1 MTDEEVLNKIFNK
14 GDLNGNYTD
23 ITGGELCTAQLTEP
37 TLAVTQMTIKDTEH
51 IMPSNYPE
59 RMSFRIP
66 LITINEYRIKQT
78 SIMNFNADYSSFLPT
93 MMVEFTDFENQFLST
108 AFPKEGST
116 MQLYIGGL
124 GDELYYKPI
133 RQDFII
139 TNISSSGNPGSS
151 QTTGGPLKYK
161 VTGTLSVPAG
171 SRKESWSDTKVN
183 SRQALFNLAVY
194 TGLGFATNFTTENDV
209 DSMQWTNMQSRTL
222 LDFMKDIARHAC
234 YSQYTFFTSFVDQ
247 YYVFNL
253 IECHSLLS
261 HGGSKTD
268 TPAMIY
274 SNIQQSNRP
283 ENEPPDNS
291 EKKTENEIVV
301 SDKSKDETDEYDLF
315 NTEQKVSYYFISNN
329 EFFNGWSNFIESY
342 HEINN
347 GSTSINDGYRVHLS
361 YVDQNVGEW
370 GCNNCEFVL
379 APIDNLK
386 REGSGQQISE
396 LPETVSKDS
405 YIPLNLTQTTNHVY
419 LDTDMG
425 SPDNIASMESF
436 ISGGMVD
443 TTNTFK
449 LYHFAQMQNDYQM
462 RCLKKCGIKVKLQN
476 YNPSITKFSRI
487 WVDIYDKNPSSISRL
502 KEREIRENWRDVY
515 KEAVKERNDDI
526 IYYPDENGEGEG
538 DENKRDPIGGVFN
551 RSLSGWYVVT
561 EMRIVFNRKR
571 KNLQTELTLNR
582 IEYKPTLKS
591 EYDLARRAINEKYR
605 FDNTTGSWFNNM
617 DDYSYIVPD
626 TGTSVSDSS
635 APTPEDNSTPP
646 EAGSTPAA
654 QGTQDTSTEQQEQG
668 VRSNIKSNE

>member
-23 ITGGELCTAQLTEP
+23 ITGGELCTAQLIEP
-37 TLAVTQMTIKDTEH
+37 TLAVTQMTIRDIDH

-66 LITINEYRIKQT
+66 LISINEYRVKQT
-78 SIMNFNADYSSFLPT
+78 SIINFNVDYSPFLPT
-93 MMVEFTDFENQFLST
+93 MMVEFMDYENCFLST

-116 MQLYIGGL
+116 IQLYIGGL

-139 TNISSSGNPGSS
+139 TNITSTGNPGAS
-151 QTTGGPLKYK
+151 QTTGGPLKYR

-171 SRKESWSDTKVN
+171 ARKESWSDTKVN

-194 TGLGFATNFTTENDV
+194 TGLGFATNFTKENDV
-209 DSMQWTNMQSRTL
+209 DAMQWTNVQSRTL

-234 YSQYTFFTSFVDQ
+234 YSQYSFFTAFVDQ
-247 YYVFNL
+247 YYVFNF

-261 HGGSKTD
+261 HGGEKTD

-283 ENEPPDNS
+283 AKEPPDNS
-291 EKKTENEIVV
+291 EKKTENEIVITKKTNND
-301 SDKSKDETDEYDLF
+301 SDDPTLF

-329 EFFNGWSNFIESY
+329 EFFSGWSNYIESY

-361 YVDQNVGEW
+361 YVDENVGEW

-386 REGSGQQISE
+386 REGPGQQIAE
-396 LPETVSKDS
+396 LPDTVSKES
-405 YIPLNLTQTTNHVY
+405 YIPLNLAQTTNHVY

-462 RCLKKCGIKVKLQN
+462 RCLKKCGLKVRLQN
-476 YNPSITKFSRI
+476 YNPAITKFSRI
-487 WVDIYDKNPSSISRL
+487 WVDIFDKNPISISNLR
-502 KEREIRENWRDVY
+502 EREIRPQWRDEY
-515 KEAVKERNDDI
+515 KDAVKERNSDI
-526 IYYPDENGEGEG
+526 IYYPEENGDDGNNEKNER
-538 DENKRDPIGGVFN
+538 RDPIGGVFN

-561 EMRIVFNRKR
+561 EMRIVFNRKI

-582 IEYKPTLKS
+582 IEYKPVLKS
-591 EYDLARRAINEKYR
+591 EYDLAKRAINEKYR
-605 FDNTTGSWFNNM
+605 YDNTTGSWFNNM
-617 DDYSYIVPD
+617 DDYSYSAPD
-626 TGTSVSDSS
+626 TGETVSENS
-635 APTPEDNSTPP
+635 APAPENNSNP
-646 EAGSTPAA
+646 PAA
-654 QGTQDTSTEQQEQG
+654 AQTGTTQQPATQTGPSG
-668 VRSNIKSNE
+668 VGGDNKVG